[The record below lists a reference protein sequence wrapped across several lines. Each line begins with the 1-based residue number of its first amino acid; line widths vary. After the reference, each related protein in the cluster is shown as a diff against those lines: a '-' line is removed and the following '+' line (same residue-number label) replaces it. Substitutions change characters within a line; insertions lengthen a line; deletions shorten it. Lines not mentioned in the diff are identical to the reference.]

1 MRIMKATDNIKIVS
15 CFITPMPESMFDKMP
30 EVHVTYE
37 DGTKQN
43 IFSYYPDEIS
53 FHPSE
58 FIGLTIEQALDLY
71 HKKDVAYL
79 QS

>member
-1 MRIMKATDNIKIVS
+1 MMKATDNVKIVE
-15 CFITPMPESMFDKMP
+15 CHITDMPKSLFDPMP

-37 DGTKQN
+37 DGTKQKL
-43 IFSYYPDEIS
+43 FRFYPDEIS
-53 FHPSE
+53 FQPSE

-71 HKKDVAYL
+71 QRKDVQYL